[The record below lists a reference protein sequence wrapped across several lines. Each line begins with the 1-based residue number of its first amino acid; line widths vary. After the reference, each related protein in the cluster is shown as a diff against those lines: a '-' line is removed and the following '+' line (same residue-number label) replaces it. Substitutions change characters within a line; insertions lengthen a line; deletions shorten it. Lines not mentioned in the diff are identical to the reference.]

1 MIFETL
7 SREAGSRKRYRLR
20 QARKD
25 PGRPPEG
32 RQAQEAPEAQEAG
45 NRPRRRWPEGS
56 TEAGEAGSRRRA
68 EGYLKHFP
76 GEMEPEPVPDP
87 GSRAA
92 VQIHSGAAAGML
104 EPEPE
109 AVAGSVA
116 VVVLLPEAG
125 AGAGSRGRIHPPE
138 LEPGPE
144 AVARATWHQVTAL
157 YPPTKLQP
165 TPYSPPPA
173 VAASRPDLQK

>member
-1 MIFETL
+1 M
-7 SREAGSRKRYRLR
+7 
-20 QARKD
+20 
-25 PGRPPEG
+25 
-32 RQAQEAPEAQEAG
+32 
-45 NRPRRRWPEGS
+45 
-56 TEAGEAGSRRRA
+56 
-68 EGYLKHFP
+68 KHFP

-138 LEPGPE
+138 LEPGPSPGSRE
-144 AVARATWHQVTAL
+144 KGRKMAYISMLSGSYRYYIKPLPKKSAV
-157 YPPTKLQP
+157 
-165 TPYSPPPA
+165 SG
-173 VAASRPDLQK
+173 PDLQAVPIHSGAAVGKLEPEPVPDPGSRAAVVLLEAGSHRRAE